1 MCKQFLY
8 AEVMPG
14 QPAPGACNKPVP
26 ALLRKMDFSRTGDSR
41 PTGTITGGFVK

>member
-14 QPAPGACNKPVP
+14 QPALGACNEPVP
-26 ALLRKMDFSRTGDSR
+26 ALLRKIDFLRTSGSR
-41 PTGTITGGFVK
+41 PAGTITGSLIK

>member
-26 ALLRKMDFSRTGDSR
+26 ALLRKTNFSRTGDSQ
-41 PTGTITGGFVK
+41 PAGTITGGFVK

>member
-14 QPAPGACNKPVP
+14 QPAPGACNEPVP
-26 ALLRKMDFSRTGDSR
+26 ALLRKMDVSRTGGGR
-41 PTGTITGGFVK
+41 PAGTITGGFVK

>member
-14 QPAPGACNKPVP
+14 QLAPGACNEPVP
-26 ALLRKMDFSRTGDSR
+26 ALLRKMDFSRTGGGR
-41 PTGTITGGFVK
+41 PAGTITGGFVK